1 MAGIQTSAIQIAGAT
16 NPGQAS
22 VEYDGTNWT
31 AGGSLTTGRSQGG
44 YAGTTQD
51 SAMAISGETPPG
63 PKTVNCEQYNGSS
76 WSEIV
81 NVSTAGNPSGNSPAG
96 STSTAFFSSGQ
107 SRPLATEEFTVS
119 GSLKDPQEML
129 TAEKM
134 VEPLQETVVFL
145 QKKID
150 ELIKEVNI
158 LKNS

>member
-1 MAGIQTSAIQIAGAT
+1 MADIR
-16 NPGQAS
+16 
-22 VEYDGTNWT
+22 
-31 AGGSLTTGRSQGG
+31 TT
-44 YAGTTQD
+44 
-51 SAMAISGETPPG
+51 
-63 PKTVNCEQYNGSS
+63 
-76 WSEIV
+76 
-81 NVSTAGNPSGNSPAG
+81 
-96 STSTAFFSSGQ
+96 
-107 SRPLATEEFTVS
+107 TEEFTVS